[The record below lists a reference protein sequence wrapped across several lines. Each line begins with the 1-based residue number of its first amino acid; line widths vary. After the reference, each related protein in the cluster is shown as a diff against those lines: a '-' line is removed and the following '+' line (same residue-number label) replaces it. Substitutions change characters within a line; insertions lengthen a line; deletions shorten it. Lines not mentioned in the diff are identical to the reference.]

1 MHSLLIASS
10 LMLCCRAM
18 ATQLTHSTGRHQ
30 QGATPASPAACRA
43 LTWPMMTGRSKGLA
57 RVNTHPGRDGA
68 EVAGPLGMTLAQPLN
83 HHQLELAQNA

>member
-1 MHSLLIASS
+1 MHTHLSLLPT
-10 LMLCCRAM
+10 L
-18 ATQLTHSTGRHQ
+18 ATGLTRYHLVCGTLHI
-30 QGATPASPAACRA
+30 
-43 LTWPMMTGRSKGLA
+43 LA